1 MFKFDKQRLTG
12 VILAGGQARRMHGQ
26 DKGLL
31 KLNNSSL
38 ISLIIDRFEGQV
50 GTILINANRN
60 LDEYGQFK
68 YPVISDTLSGYCG
81 PLAGIASALQNC
93 KTDYLVTV
101 PCDSPFIPQ
110 DLVMRLAASMQEQQ
124 ADISVAMTGERMQ
137 PVFSMI
143 KTDLLASL
151 QSYLSSGERKID
163 KWFSQH
169 PLAETDFSDQPE
181 AFMNINTPEQLRQ
194 VEIQLQS
201 ATP

>member
-31 KLNNSSL
+31 QLNNTSL
-38 ISLIIDRFEGQV
+38 ISLIIDRFEDQV

-60 LDEYGQFK
+60 LDEYGQFQ
-68 YPVISDTLSGYCG
+68 YPVISDALSGYCG
-81 PLAGIASALQNC
+81 PLAGIASALQSC

-101 PCDSPFIPQ
+101 PCDSPFIPE
-110 DLVMRLAASMQEQQ
+110 DLVIRLAASMQEQQ

-143 KTDLLASL
+143 KTDLLSSL
-151 QSYLSSGERKID
+151 QNYLGSGERKID
-163 KWFSQH
+163 KWYSQH
-169 PLAETDFSDQPE
+169 PLAKTDFSDQPDP
-181 AFMNINTPEQLRQ
+181 FMNINTPEQLRQ
-194 VEIQLQS
+194 VEMQLQS
-201 ATP
+201 ATR